1 VATGGGSPA
10 TEVLPEGDTNVT
22 VEEVAAGDPAGSTGP
37 TGGASSSTVAVNDG
51 TAMESEVIL
60 GHPMLRAPRDV
71 SLDGST
77 GTARWAL
84 TQAQNVPRWES
95 GSIIDE

>member
-10 TEVLPEGDTNVT
+10 TEVLLEGDTNVT

-37 TGGASSSTVAVNDG
+37 AGGASSSTVAVNDG
-51 TAMESEVIL
+51 TAVESEVIL

-77 GTARWAL
+77 GTAPLGAYPGLERAPLGEWKHH
-84 TQAQNVPRWES
+84 R
-95 GSIIDE
+95 